1 VKKNLWFVFV
11 ALAMV
16 AIFTVAGCRPM
27 TPSTP
32 TPTPTATPTP
42 TVAPDKACP
51 KVVSTVASKAYTN
64 VDGTKAF
71 QVVIT
76 FDEPITSTC
85 IENPANWEVYVK
97 NSGRIDSDFK
107 STNGKKVS
115 VPPSIS
121 ISNDYKK
128 VTLKASVEESLTYT
142 VVYSVYDNGTG
153 RFTEYGLQITKPF
166 NGLICSEGDAKTY
179 VEPDT
184 KKEDAEALRAIGVTG
199 YHPLNYVK
207 SRSLPSAP
215 TAADVVIWKLKNCV
229 VCDDLNNCC
238 CDYSG
243 SDCCLEPV
251 CETCVE
257 GCPLGGGI
265 CQ

>member
-1 VKKNLWFVFV
+1 MKKNLWFVFV

-32 TPTPTATPTP
+32 TPTPTATPAP

-51 KVVSTVASKAYTN
+51 KVVSTVASKIYEA
-64 VDGTKAF
+64 GRPGAF
-71 QVVIT
+71 KIVIT
-76 FDEPITSTC
+76 FDEPITSAC

-97 NSGRIDSDFK
+97 NSGRIGSDFK
-107 STNGKKVS
+107 STNGRKVS
-115 VPPSIS
+115 VSSIS

-128 VTLKASVEESLTYT
+128 VTLKAAVEESFTYT
-142 VVYSVYDNGTG
+142 VIYSVYNNATG
-153 RFTEYGLQITKPF
+153 QFTDYGLQITKTF
-166 NGLICSEGDAKTY
+166 DGLICSEGDAKTY
-179 VEPDT
+179 VEPADT
-184 KKEDAEALRAIGVTG
+184 KAEDAAVAGPPYNLPYDPR
-199 YHPLNYVK
+199 NYVK

-251 CETCVE
+251 CEECVE

>member
-16 AIFTVAGCRPM
+16 AIFTVAGCKPT
-27 TPSTP
+27 TP
-32 TPTPTATPTP
+32 PTPTATPTATPAP

-64 VDGTKAF
+64 NDGNKAF

-97 NSGRIDSDFK
+97 NSGRIGSDFK

-115 VPPSIS
+115 VSSIS

-128 VTLKASVEESLTYT
+128 VTLKAAVQESFTYT
-142 VVYSVYDNGTG
+142 VIYSVYNNSNGL
-153 RFTEYGLQITKPF
+153 FADYSLQVPKTF
-166 NGLICSEGDAKTY
+166 DGLICSEGDAKTY
-179 VEPDT
+179 VEIDT
-184 KKEDAEALRAIGVTG
+184 KAEDAAVAKQGIVP
-199 YHPLNYVK
+199 HSLNYVK

-251 CETCVE
+251 CEECVE
-257 GCPLGGGI
+257 ECPLGGGI

>member
-1 VKKNLWFVFV
+1 MKKNLWFVFV

-32 TPTPTATPTP
+32 TPTPTATPAP

-97 NSGRIDSDFK
+97 NSGRIGSDFK

-115 VPPSIS
+115 VSSIS

-128 VTLKASVEESLTYT
+128 VTLKSAVQESLTYT
-142 VVYSVYDNGTG
+142 VVYSVYSRVYGT
-153 RFTEYGLQITKPF
+153 FTDYGLQITKTF
-166 NGLICSEGDAKTY
+166 DGLICSEGDAKTY

-184 KKEDAEALRAIGVTG
+184 KAEDAAAAARGINYE
-199 YHPLNYVK
+199 PLNYVK